1 MTPENRI
8 VASFD
13 EMFEAPVEVECLGNH
28 PPCNCGWRKI
38 AIAMGYTDV
47 KANTIRSRARR
58 REKAR
63 LDQLAYLRYQRPET
77 ASEDFE
83 ALSEQIS
90 EVKEI
95 MDRRNFRNVSA
106 PPRPKPQPT
115 KPQTP
120 GKGGIALP

>member
-1 MTPENRI
+1 
-8 VASFD
+8 
-13 EMFEAPVEVECLGNH
+13 
-28 PPCNCGWRKI
+28 
-38 AIAMGYTDV
+38 MGYTDV